1 MGRGAHDGWRQ
12 RVLWSCVLAA
22 VAIILSAVFVALL
35 GMGHPSRT
43 ADAVSWVVAVPLL
56 PGVGIVSVFWGS
68 WQAFHQPR
76 ILLLVPLF
84 SFIADVLLS
93 FGIWEFI
100 HGVRSRE
107 LSADN
112 TLHINR

>member
-22 VAIILSAVFVALL
+22 VAIILSALFVALL

-56 PGVGIVSVFWGS
+56 PGVGIVSAFWGS

-76 ILLLVPLF
+76 ILFLVPLF
-84 SFIADVLLS
+84 SFIADALLLL
-93 FGIWEFI
+93 GIWEFVYR
-100 HGVRSRE
+100 VRSRE
-107 LSADN
+107 LAPDSK
-112 TLHINR
+112 LHINR